1 MGRRFVEKMLVAD
14 SRHNITIYRDFVYNH
29 DMNNSEQITALH
41 PTVFVVFGITG
52 DLAGRKLLPALLGLY
67 AKKML
72 PSRFAIVGFS
82 RRTFSREE
90 FRDLIRGRLNIRQGQ
105 FKEEDVKHFLDH
117 MSYEQGL
124 FDSAAAYERLAN
136 KLRDIDAQ
144 WGQCSNK
151 LLHLSVPPS
160 LYQGI
165 LSRLAQS
172 KLNIPCADQSGW
184 TRVLIEKPFGDNI
197 EVARALDKL
206 LGSLFKEKQIF
217 RIDHYL
223 AKEALQNIV
232 AFRFTNSMFEPLW
245 CRKYIEKIHI
255 RLFEREGV
263 EGRGA
268 FYDPLGALK
277 DVGQNH
283 LLQMLSLVTME
294 RPMSFVGDDIRYE
307 RARVL
312 SRLTIMK
319 PRFIDKMIVRGQY
332 SGYVAE
338 NGVSRE
344 SKTET
349 YFRIKTS
356 IRNSRWKNVP
366 IYLESGKSMKETKT
380 TIDIYFKDNLLS
392 SIRYPSTGG
401 TKRIDGKNSQ
411 NILTF
416 RVQPN
421 EGIKIK
427 FFVKVPGYEWKS
439 EPRTLKFNYNDNPS
453 IGLIVPNDYERLI
466 HDAFVGDQT
475 LFASTDEI
483 MASWRF
489 VTPILENLGKLPLVI
504 YEKGAK
510 EVE

>member
-1 MGRRFVEKMLVAD
+1 
-14 SRHNITIYRDFVYNH
+14 
-29 DMNNSEQITALH
+29 MNNEKSILALH
-41 PTVFVVFGITG
+41 PTIFVIFGITG
-52 DLAGRKLLPALLGLY
+52 DLASRKLLPALLGLY

-72 PSRFAIVGFS
+72 PPRFAIVGFS
-82 RRTFSREE
+82 RRSFSREE
-90 FRDLIRGRLNIRQGQ
+90 FRELVRGRLNIRPGQ

-117 MSYEQGL
+117 MSYEQGM
-124 FDSAAAYERLAN
+124 FDNANAYENLAN
-136 KLRDIDAQ
+136 RLKNIDSE

-151 LLHLSVPPS
+151 LLHLSVPPN

-165 LSRLAQS
+165 LNRLAQS
-172 KLNIPCADQSGW
+172 KLNIPCADQGGW
-184 TRVLIEKPFGDNI
+184 TRILIEKPFGNNI
-197 EVARALDKL
+197 EVARSLDKL

-223 AKEALQNIV
+223 AKEALQNIIT
-232 AFRFTNSMFEPLW
+232 FRFTNSIFESLW

-255 RLFEREGV
+255 RLFEREGI

-294 RPMSFVGDDIRYE
+294 RPKSFIGDDIRYE

-312 SRLTIMK
+312 ARLTKMK
-319 PRFIDKMIVRGQY
+319 PRSIDQMVVKGQY
-332 SGYVAE
+332 QEYSVE
-338 NGVSRE
+338 NGVSHD

-356 IRNSRWKNVP
+356 IQNARWKNVP
-366 IYLESGKSMKETKT
+366 IYLESGKSMRETKT
-380 TIDIYFKDNLLS
+380 AIDIYFKNDSPRQLAN
-392 SIRYPSTGG
+392 IGG
-401 TKRIDGKNSQ
+401 ELGQ

-416 RVQPN
+416 RIQPD

-427 FFVKVPGYEWKS
+427 FFVKVLGYEWKS
-439 EPRTLKFNYNDNPS
+439 ESKTLKFHYSDNPLVAS
-453 IGLIVPNDYERLI
+453 IISNDYERLI
-466 HDAFVGDQT
+466 HDVFVGDQT

-483 MASWRF
+483 MASWKF
-489 VTPILENLGKLPLVI
+489 VTSIIENWGRLPLII
-504 YEKGAK
+504 YEKGVK
-510 EVE
+510 EIE